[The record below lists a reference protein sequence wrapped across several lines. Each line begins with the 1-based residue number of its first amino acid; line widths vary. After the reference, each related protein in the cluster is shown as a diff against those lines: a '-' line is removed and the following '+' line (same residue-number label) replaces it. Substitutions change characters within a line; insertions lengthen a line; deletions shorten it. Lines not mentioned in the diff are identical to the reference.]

1 MARRSKSRKVSQRQ
15 YRSRVAKYNKYLAKT
30 LDESPKSFKEWNAPY
45 RQSKFLRKEYNLYK
59 KQFQKR
65 KASSTFGFRSDN
77 GEATEYSYRDFK
89 EVYLITRNTLK
100 EEVEEGERS
109 RIGSVITEMVNDQ
122 AYELSAKKAKAISKY
137 LLLNERHLLEQK
149 GILKVNIDE
158 NGNEVDVV
166 KRKKLELLIR
176 QGRFIDEEVGFWDE
190 IKLYYK
196 QLKNAGYSLEDI
208 QHQIGKNY
216 FESK

>member
-122 AYELSAKKAKAISKY
+122 AYELSSKKAKVISDY
-137 LLLNERHLLEQK
+137 LLRNERQLLEEK
-149 GILKVNIDE
+149 GILRTQIDE
-158 NGNEVDVV
+158 KGNEVDVV

-196 QLKNAGYSLEDI
+196 TLVNAGYTAQEAKEA
-208 QHQIGKNY
+208 IGETY
-216 FESK
+216 FKSE